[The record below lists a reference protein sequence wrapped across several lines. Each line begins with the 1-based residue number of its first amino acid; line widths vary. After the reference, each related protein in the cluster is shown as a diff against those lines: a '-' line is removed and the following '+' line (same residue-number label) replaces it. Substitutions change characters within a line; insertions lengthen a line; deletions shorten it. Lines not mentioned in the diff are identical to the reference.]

1 MLEKT
6 IEKKIKDY
14 AKSKECLAYKFTS
27 PARRSVPD
35 GMFITPL
42 GTVFFIELKQL
53 GKKPTP
59 GQEREIKRLQE
70 QYVSVFIVDNVETGK
85 QIIDDMVAL

>member
-1 MLEKT
+1 
-6 IEKKIKDY
+6 
-14 AKSKECLAYKFTS
+14 
-27 PARRSVPD
+27 
-35 GMFITPL
+35 
-42 GTVFFIELKQL
+42 VFFIEFKQL